1 MPARDPNSSSVA
13 TLEQPAG
20 DAALAPAPSLL
31 EQWLTFPTGTPAG
44 SPATGEDVL
53 SRIRSAGSRADLA
66 RVLFERQRITAQAAA
81 RQLDLVIARIDEL
94 LAEQVNA
101 ILHYPRWQAL
111 EASWRG
117 LSFLCAQAGDEVER
131 AQSQGEDAKI
141 VVRTLSVTKRELW
154 DDATSAPEFDQTV
167 LWQKVY
173 ESEFGTAGGTPF
185 GLLVGDYEFRNHPNY
200 LDTLASIA
208 SVAAAAFAPF
218 VAAAAPEFFGLS
230 DFQRLEIGLPLDQDF
245 QRPDYIKWRS
255 LRESDDA
262 RFVGLTL
269 PRVLMRRPY
278 GLDATREDGFRF
290 EEDVAD
296 AQKHDR
302 YLWGN
307 AAYGFASVVLRA
319 FVDTG
324 WFADIRGFE
333 RGHETGGL
341 VTGLALDSHPTDRPG
356 IALKSMTD
364 VVIGSLQERELSE
377 LGFVPLC
384 ACQGTEFSAF
394 FSNASI
400 HKPAVFS
407 DVDATTTAR
416 MSAMLQ
422 YVLCASRFAH
432 YLKCLCRERLGK
444 FQTAADLNHYLS
456 NWIAEYV
463 TDDVRASPEMKAR
476 YPLRQAEVEV
486 AEIPGQAGAYR
497 LQMQLLPHYQLDAL
511 SASLRLV
518 HRLPSVKA

>member
-1 MPARDPNSSSVA
+1 MPVREESPSSVA
-13 TLEQPAG
+13 TLEHPADG
-20 DAALAPAPSLL
+20 NGATSPPLLDQLLASEPTPSREVLAAKIR
-31 EQWLTFPTGTPAG
+31 GT
-44 SPATGEDVL
+44 STRDE
-53 SRIRSAGSRADLA
+53 LA
-66 RVLFERQRITAQAAA
+66 RVLFSGRTISARSAA
-81 RQLDLVIARIDEL
+81 RELDLAIARIDDL
-94 LAEQVNA
+94 LAGQVNA
-101 ILHYPRWQAL
+101 LLHHPRWQAL
-111 EASWRG
+111 ESSWRG
-117 LSFLCAQAGDEVER
+117 LSFLCSQAGDEIER
-131 AQSQGEDAKI
+131 AQSEGEDAKI
-141 VVRTLSVTKRELW
+141 VVRMLSVTKRELW
-154 DDATSAPEFDQTV
+154 DDATSASEFDQTV

-185 GLLVGDYEFRNHPNY
+185 GLLVGDYEFRNHPND
-200 LDTLASIA
+200 LDTLSSIA

-230 DFQRLEIGLPLDQDF
+230 DFQRLEIGLPLEQDF
-245 QRPDYIKWRS
+245 QRPDYIKWQA
-255 LRESDDA
+255 LRASDDS

-269 PRVLMRRPY
+269 PRVLMRTPY
-278 GLDATREDGFRF
+278 GLDQARSDGFRF
-290 EEDVAD
+290 EEEVAD
-296 AQKHDR
+296 SQRHNR

-307 AAYGFASVVLRA
+307 AAYAFASVVLRA

-341 VTGLALDSHPTDRPG
+341 VTGMGADSFHTDKG
-356 IALKSMTD
+356 GVALKSMTD
-364 VVIGSLQERELSE
+364 VVVGSLQERELSD
-377 LGFVPLC
+377 LGFIPLC

-400 HKPAVFS
+400 HKPAVFAE
-407 DVDATTTAR
+407 VDATTTAR

-432 YLKCLCRERLGK
+432 YLKCLCRERLGSL
-444 FQTAADLNHYLS
+444 TSAGELNHLLS
-456 NWIAEYV
+456 SWISNYV
-463 TDDVRASPEMKAR
+463 IDDARASAEMKAR
-476 YPLRQAEVEV
+476 YPLRQAEVQV

-518 HRLPSVKA
+518 HRLPNET